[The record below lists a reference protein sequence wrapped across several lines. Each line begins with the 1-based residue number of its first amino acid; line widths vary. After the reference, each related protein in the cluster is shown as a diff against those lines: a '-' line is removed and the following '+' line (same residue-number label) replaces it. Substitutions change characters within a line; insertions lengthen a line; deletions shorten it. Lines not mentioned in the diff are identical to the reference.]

1 VTFDL
6 EQFRSEPLPSQAE
19 VMADWNNTAF
29 VVSVICFTYNQEKY
43 IHDAIRG
50 FLIQKTKFA
59 FEIIIHDDA
68 SSDSTPQSV
77 QAYAETYPKII
88 KPIFQKENQ
97 YSKSPNSIFALATK
111 GAMGEYLAF
120 CEGDDFWI
128 SPEKLQLQIEFLQK
142 HHKQNICF
150 HDSYSGDT
158 EKQGHRFH
166 TSQRKTLIYPSYSS
180 VISPEEVIIGD
191 GGYMPSASI
200 VITRAALNNLPKWY
214 GDCPVGDYFMQV
226 LCSHPDGALFL
237 PQLMSF
243 YRVGAIGSWSEA
255 TMNMEKKKI
264 LHYRKMTESLNVM
277 DRHLKNE
284 YAPSIIRM
292 QINGALHLLSDRKL
306 SLSSK
311 IEILELAPKSN
322 LLNILSWLIGRMKD
336 RSPVFLQNF
345 LRSVKYFAV
354 TYKLLFFSMR
364 NCFRKLSHHRENSN
378 SA

>member
-1 VTFDL
+1 
-6 EQFRSEPLPSQAE
+6 
-19 VMADWNNTAF
+19 MADWNKTAP

-50 FLIQKTKFA
+50 FLIQKTTFA
-59 FEIIIHDDA
+59 FEVIVHDDA
-68 SSDSTPQSV
+68 STDSTPQSV
-77 QAYAETYPKII
+77 QAYAEAYPKII
-88 KPIFQKENQ
+88 KTIFQKENQ
-97 YSKSPNSIFALATK
+97 YSKSPNSIVSFATD

-128 SPEKLQLQIEFLQK
+128 APEKLQLQIDFLQK

-150 HDSYSGDT
+150 HNSYSGGT
-158 EKQGHRFH
+158 EKQAQRFH
-166 TSQRKTLIYPSYSS
+166 ASQRKTLIYPSYPS

-191 GGYMPSASI
+191 GGYMPSASL
-200 VITRAALNNLPKWY
+200 VVKRAALNNLPKWY
-214 GDCPVGDYFMQV
+214 GSCPVGDYFMQV

-243 YRVGAIGSWSEA
+243 YRVGATGSWSET

-264 LHYRKMTESLNVM
+264 LHYRKMTESLGVM
-277 DRHLKNE
+277 DRHLENE
-284 YAPSIIRM
+284 YASSIIRM

-311 IEILELAPKSN
+311 IEILELAPKSC
-322 LLNILSWLIGRMKD
+322 LLNILSWLIRRMKD
-336 RSPVFLQNF
+336 EYPALLQNI

-354 TYKLLFFSMR
+354 TYKLLYFSMR
-364 NCFRKLSHHRENSN
+364 NFFRKLSHHRENSN